1 MMHMDIQMGVMA
13 VQGYKL
19 EWTPGHIQRLAD
31 PDSRRSLLKIMVEDG
46 KTQKL
51 ARWLEQRLMLD

>member
-1 MMHMDIQMGVMA
+1 MHMDIQMGVMV
-13 VQGYKL
+13 VQVYRL

-31 PDSRRSLLKIMVEDG
+31 PDLRRSLLKIMVADG

-51 ARWLEQRLMLD
+51 VRWLDRRLMLD

>member
-1 MMHMDIQMGVMA
+1 MRMDIQMGVMV

-19 EWTPGHIQRLAD
+19 EWTPGHTRRLAD
-31 PDSRRSLLKIMVEDG
+31 PDLRRSLLKIMVADG

-51 ARWLEQRLMLD
+51 ARWLEQRLPLD